1 MKQRYFG
8 AGRGIGFD
16 LGSYE
21 TLISARDGETTL
33 REPSVVAVDTKTRRV
48 LAAGVAADEMLGR
61 TPENITAIRPVRG
74 GAVAQLQPAAAM
86 IRAFLKKSSA
96 RSSVMKPR
104 VAVAVP
110 AGITEVERRAVTE
123 AFTAAGAGNVM
134 FVEEAVA
141 AALGG
146 GLNVCEACGNMV
158 VCIGAGTV
166 EAAVISLGGVVAER
180 SVRIGGDAMNEA
192 VAAYIKREYSITVGE
207 KTAEEIKH
215 TIGSALP
222 YPEEDGYDV
231 KGRETASGLPKNVR
245 ITAAEVRAA
254 MAPVVEATVRA
265 VIETLEDTPPEL
277 AGDILSNGIVLA
289 GGGAYIRGMDKKI
302 EEAVGISVRA
312 ADSPCECVCHGAR
325 KALSSPEVLRR
336 NAFAGGR

>member
-1 MKQRYFG
+1 MKQKYFG

-33 REPSVVAVDTKTRRV
+33 REPSVVAVDTKTGRV
-48 LAAGVAADEMLGR
+48 LASGVAADEMLGR
-61 TPENITAIRPVRG
+61 TPENITAMRPVRG
-74 GAVAQLQPAAAM
+74 GVVASLQPAAAM
-86 IRAFLKKSSA
+86 IRAFLKKSANHSA
-96 RSSVMKPR
+96 VIKPR

-110 AGITEVERRAVTE
+110 SGITEVERRAVAE
-123 AFTAAGAGNVM
+123 AFTAAGAGSVTL
-134 FVEEAVA
+134 VEETVA
-141 AALGG
+141 AALGC
-146 GLNVCEACGNMV
+146 GLGVCEARGNMI

-166 EAAVISLGGVVAER
+166 EAAVISLGGVVADR

-192 VAAYIKREYSITVGE
+192 VAAYIKREYAITVGE

-222 YPEEDGYDV
+222 YPEEDGFDV

-254 MAPVVEATVRA
+254 ITPVTDAIVRA

-289 GGGAYIRGMDKKI
+289 GGGAYTRGIDKKI
-302 EEAVGISVRA
+302 EEAVGISVRV
-312 ADSPCECVCHGAR
+312 ADSPCECVCHGA
-325 KALSSPEVLRR
+325 KMALSSPEVLRR
-336 NAFAGGR
+336 NAFGVGR